1 MKKILALT
9 LTVALIGGLFTSA
22 VAHQG
27 RGGRRGGGYGQ
38 GRCWQDDV
46 DRERGPSGEPGEWRG
61 RGYGRGECGSLG
73 NCGERR
79 DCDGPGDCIGRRN
92 IRGVEGGVESAE
104 EASAAVARRL
114 ERRGNPNLK
123 VGKVSEAGRDFEVE
137 IVTQD
142 GSLAN
147 KVFVEKNTGRIIPA
161 YR

>member
-27 RGGRRGGGYGQ
+27 RGGRGGGYGE
-38 GRCWQDDV
+38 GRCWQNDG
-46 DRERGPSGEPGEWRG
+46 DRSWGSYGERDRRGHG
-61 RGYGRGECGSLG
+61 RGS
-73 NCGERR
+73 
-79 DCDGPGDCIGRRN
+79 CDGPGNCYGRQE
-92 IRGVEGGVESAE
+92 IEGAGGEIESAE
-104 EASAAVARRL
+104 EASKAVAERL
-114 ERRGNPNLK
+114 ARRGNPNLK
-123 VGKVSEAGRDFEVE
+123 VGTVAEAGRDFEVE

-147 KVFVEKNTGRIIPA
+147 KVYVEKRTGRIFPA